1 MTRPL
6 ELIHRAGR
14 LIRWRSSAPGQC
26 ARLMFGVQSTVARY
40 LRLIL
45 VAVTLSG
52 CSYFSFP
59 TQLRGNQVTADQ
71 LKDLVPGTSTRA
83 DAMSVLG
90 SPTAKAT
97 FDDNTWMYISELTQ
111 PRVGRI
117 QGVKAQEV
125 VELTFDSSGVL
136 QSVKTLGQKDSQP
149 VTMVARATPSPGSDA
164 TFMQQLLGNV
174 GRFSAGPSTS
184 LGSGSRGGGG
194 SLGR

>member
-1 MTRPL
+1 MTRRGASFKRWHGWPL
-6 ELIHRAGR
+6 
-14 LIRWRSSAPGQC
+14 GQC
-26 ARLMFGVQSTVARY
+26 ATPISGAHNTMARY
-40 LRLIL
+40 LSLIL
-45 VAVTLSG
+45 LAVSLSG

-59 TQLRGNQVTADQ
+59 PQLRGNQVTADQ

-83 DAMSVLG
+83 DVMSVLG

-97 FDDNTWMYISELTQ
+97 FDDNTWMYISEVTQ

-125 VELTFDSSGVL
+125 VELSFDGSGVL

-149 VTMVARATPSPGSDA
+149 VAMIARATPSPGSDA

-174 GRFSAGPSTS
+174 GRFSAGPGAGLGNRGSPG
-184 LGSGSRGGGG
+184 GSGASI
-194 SLGR
+194 GR